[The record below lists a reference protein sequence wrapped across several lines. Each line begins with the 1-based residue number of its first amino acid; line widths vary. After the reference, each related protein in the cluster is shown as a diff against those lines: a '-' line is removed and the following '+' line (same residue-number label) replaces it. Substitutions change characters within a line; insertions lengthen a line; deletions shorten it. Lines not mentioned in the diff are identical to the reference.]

1 MWPLELVRMPACPP
15 SGLGSC
21 PSPRPCRQV
30 IPCPWPQFHQEGPSR
45 AGPGHRRQGGPVS
58 WPPSASCRMSQ
69 QDRKQRVTGPP
80 PPPRR
85 WGWGGA
91 GPPPAP
97 PLPRAAQVHPGA
109 SGQTCHGQVAAWE
122 DGAGRAGLNHAVLQA
137 GPSGDDSGPN

>member
-80 PPPRR
+80 LPPAAGVGVGQGRPPPPPCPGLRKSILEPLGRPVTAR
-85 WGWGGA
+85 W
-91 GPPPAP
+91 
-97 PLPRAAQVHPGA
+97 LP
-109 SGQTCHGQVAAWE
+109 
-122 DGAGRAGLNHAVLQA
+122 GRTALGVRV
-137 GPSGDDSGPN
+137 